1 MKKTTRIISIVLMVL
16 ASLSLVGSAVMK
28 LIGSQQVLDGLGK
41 AGLGNYIMLIG
52 IIELVSVILFLI
64 PKTFKLGFLL
74 LCCYLGGATSIELA
88 TGQLPSAAIFL
99 AIIWVAVYLRN
110 PGIFLHQPVKTEN
123 IIT

>member
-1 MKKTTRIISIVLMVL
+1 MKKTTKIISTVLMVL
-16 ASLSLVGSAVMK
+16 ASLSLAGSAVMK
-28 LIGSQQVLDGLGK
+28 LTGSQQVIDGLGK
-41 AGLGNYIMLIG
+41 AGLGNYIMFIG
-52 IIELVSVILFLI
+52 IIELVSVTLFLI

-88 TGQLPSAAIFL
+88 TGQAPSAAIFL

-110 PGIFLHQPVKTEN
+110 KAMFVHQPVKTQN